1 MGQLGELLELMATAR
16 RRYRTVSATLYE
28 HFDDR
33 IARRDEEA
41 SGYGHDALTEL
52 VVAQPDR
59 ARMERR
65 VVPGGLELLVV
76 LDGSRR
82 STYSVDWGAS
92 VDEQWDDDMRPT
104 LGAAAELLDPLPLI
118 GALEMTSVERGS
130 RNGREVFL
138 VTAIPRFP
146 LPPSVGSTDRE
157 ELVVDAER
165 GVVLELVGWI
175 GRSPARTLELRNVQF
190 DLELAPDAFEF
201 TLPPEEEVSGLGLR
215 DAAALASFP
224 LWALPRPAQ
233 QITYRGARPDRGRPE
248 SVTLEYTDV
257 LLVETPAGGG
267 LLWTS
272 YEPPRHA
279 TRGGRSYVLLPG
291 RVYFTV
297 EETTIQLA
305 AENADD
311 EQLLDL
317 AEALVR
323 LN

>member
-1 MGQLGELLELMATAR
+1 MG
-16 RRYRTVSATLYE
+16 
-28 HFDDR
+28 
-33 IARRDEEA
+33 
-41 SGYGHDALTEL
+41 
-52 VVAQPDR
+52 
-59 ARMERR
+59 
-65 VVPGGLELLVV
+65 GGLELLVV

-82 STYSVDWGAS
+82 STYSADWGARIE
-92 VDEQWDDDMRPT
+92 EQWNDDMRPT
-104 LGAAAELLDPLPLI
+104 LGAAAELLDPMPLI

-130 RNGREVFL
+130 RNGREVFH

-146 LPPSVGSTDRE
+146 LPQPLGNTDRE

-165 GVVLELVGWI
+165 GVVLELIGWI
-175 GRSPARTLELRNVQF
+175 GRSPARTLELRKVQY
-190 DLELAPDAFEF
+190 DLELGPDAFEF

-215 DAAALASFP
+215 DAASLASFP

-257 LLVETPAGGG
+257 LLVETPAADG

-272 YEPPRHA
+272 YEPPREV
-279 TRGGRSYVLLPG
+279 TRDGRSYLLLPG
-291 RVYFTV
+291 RAYFTL

-305 AENADD
+305 AETADD

-323 LN
+323 LD